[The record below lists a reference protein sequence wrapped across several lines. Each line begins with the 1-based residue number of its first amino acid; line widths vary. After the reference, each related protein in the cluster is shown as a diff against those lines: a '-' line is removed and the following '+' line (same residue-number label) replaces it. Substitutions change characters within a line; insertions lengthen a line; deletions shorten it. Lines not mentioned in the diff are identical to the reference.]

1 LPERGGK
8 LILIPVSFA
17 LDGIHQVPNAMSFR
31 IHNFPHVLSLE
42 KTITLRADGIAV
54 QVTKRLTRV
63 PVDVIDIF
71 DLEDCSAEAVGI

>member
-1 LPERGGK
+1 
-8 LILIPVSFA
+8 
-17 LDGIHQVPNAMSFR
+17 MSFR